1 MLWRGKESKLNLVE
15 WLVASGW
22 LVGCCRLLAG
32 LLLAGLLV
40 GSSQVAG
47 GRRCLLLDGC
57 CPPGFVWLPA
67 GCCAEGW
74 LLASG
79 CVLLAVGRLQLTA
92 GRLHFSKS
100 IIEFSFSLKP
110 FYDCLHMS
118 KFCGSES
125 NRRID
130 NTLHHIIEN
139 LAHHTKTHISDVC
152 RVGLYWGGKGYFFSV
167 ITETHQLIGHTHTLA
182 RYFIQS

>member
-1 MLWRGKESKLNLVE
+1 MLWKGKESKLNLVE

-40 GSSQVAG
+40 GSSQVADG
-47 GRRCLLLDGC
+47 QRCLLLDGC

-79 CVLLAVGRLQLTA
+79 CLLLAVRRLQLAA
-92 GRLHFSKS
+92 GRLYSSKS
-100 IIEFSFSLKP
+100 IIEFSFSPKP
-110 FYDCLHMS
+110 FFDCVHMS

-130 NTLHHIIEN
+130 NTLQHIMEN
-139 LAHHTKTHISDVC
+139 LAHHTKTHISDIC
-152 RVGLYWGGKGYFFSV
+152 RVGLYWGGKGYLFWSFRKH
-167 ITETHQLIGHTHTLA
+167 IN
-182 RYFIQS
+182 